1 MARTQDELRNIFNQG
16 TAADADF
23 DEYVSSGYSRDV
35 LGPKSQ
41 AEYDKA
47 VARAKAKSTPAP
59 DKVET
64 PQEPVNQPSV
74 AVEEEQPSADDIMK
88 ETRKQYANDN
98 EGYKKAL
105 ADKGIEIGDSR
116 SKVRS
121 IQQAYYD
128 GAIDKGTR
136 DYMMADALAKFARN
150 TGRDIGNIGAQ
161 YTGGT
166 VNNNYEEADWNKRN
180 DELFKQQTSSEAADV
195 KGSDKAMERSQQ
207 QANLTGQNLGNEKAS
222 RSLEFSRQLQ
232 REAAEARKKG
242 DTKRADVLQYMASK
256 GANSL
261 SMDELVALGLLEDG
275 RDSRVA
281 SGEMTASE
289 AAMSDVDLDRM
300 SELKNKD
307 YPDVSDEFAKQAMN
321 KYFKDLEN
329 GVDSVVAE
337 REFASTMKN
346 EQKRLSTE
354 RKAKEAEATRQQ
366 NLANAFKDKIAAV
379 DTFKKLTNK
388 KTVDGSKFDLN
399 RYRSVRD
406 VVQKEHPEMFDG
418 SVADADAQALI
429 AKMYYGVQ

>member
-23 DEYVSSGYSRDV
+23 DEYVSAGYSRDV

-47 VARAKAKSTPAP
+47 VERAKAAPAP

-64 PQEPVNQPSV
+64 PQEPASQTPVT
-74 AVEEEQPSADDIMK
+74 VEEEQPTANDIMK

-105 ADKGIEIGDSR
+105 ADKGIETGDSR

-128 GAIDKGTR
+128 GLIDKGTR

-150 TGRDIGNIGAQ
+150 TGRDIANIGAQ

-195 KGSDKAMERSQQ
+195 KGSDKEMERSQQ
-207 QANLTGQNLGNEKAS
+207 QANLTGQKLGNEKAS

-232 REAAEARKKG
+232 QEAAEARKKG

-261 SMDELVALGLLEDG
+261 SYDELVALGLLKDG
-275 RDSRVA
+275 RNT
-281 SGEMTASE
+281 ETKELE
-289 AAMSDVDLDRM
+289 AAG
-300 SELKNKD
+300 K
-307 YPDVSDEFAKQAMN
+307 SDEAFKQAAESN
-321 KYFKDLEN
+321 IGSDWEEQTLEELRNEYKGLEESQYKEALQLFFDEFNDLRQR
-329 GVDSVVAE
+329 GVDADNAKL
-337 REFASTMKN
+337 RAG
-346 EQKRLSTE
+346 
-354 RKAKEAEATRQQ
+354 RKANEYLAKLVKEMKAAAKAPQEAKEQAARDEAF
-366 NLANAFKDKIAAV
+366 ANAA
-379 DTFKKLTNK
+379 
-388 KTVDGSKFDLN
+388 
-399 RYRSVRD
+399 
-406 VVQKEHPEMFDG
+406 M
-418 SVADADAQALI
+418 
-429 AKMYYGVQ
+429 